1 MPTAEREYID
11 IIFDNRRWA
20 DFQPRP
26 DDIFVCTPP
35 KCGTTW
41 TQTIVTE
48 LLFPCGP
55 TPGPVFEVA
64 PWIDARFEPIDVV
77 LDRLEAQTHRR
88 HIKTHTPADGV
99 PMSADAKYIVV
110 GRDGRDACM
119 SFFNHM
125 ANMQPELM
133 HRLIVSAIEEA
144 LPLPDGGPP
153 PTDDVHAYF
162 DWWMNRRFFFDHIAT
177 WWEHHDEPNVLFVH
191 FNDLK
196 ADLDGQMRR
205 IAGFLDIAV
214 DESTWPT
221 QVARCTFAGMKARPD
236 EIADF
241 EDHFVGGADTFLYK
255 GTNGRWQGELTAD
268 EVARYDATVATSFTP
283 ECAAW
288 VSGTPAG

>member
-1 MPTAEREYID
+1 MPTAAREYID

-99 PMSADAKYIVV
+99 PMFDDAKYIVV

-119 SFFNHM
+119 SFLNHM
-125 ANMQPELM
+125 ANLQPELM
-133 HRLIVSAIEEA
+133 HRLITSAIEEA
-144 LPLPDGGPP
+144 LPLPPGGPP
-153 PTDDVHAYF
+153 PTHDVHAYF
-162 DWWMNRRFFFDHIAT
+162 DWWMNRRFFFDHMST
-177 WWEHHDEPNVLFVH
+177 WWEHHGEPNVLFVH
-191 FNDLK
+191 FNDLQT
-196 ADLDGQMRR
+196 DLDGQMRR
-205 IAGFLDIAV
+205 IAGFLDIPV
-214 DESTWPT
+214 DETAWPT
-221 QVARCTFAGMKARPD
+221 QVARCTFAGMKERPH

-268 EVARYDATVATSFTP
+268 ELARYDAMVVEAFTP

-288 VSGTPAG
+288 LSGTPAG